1 MKRYDYINKRIK
13 EGNYKS
19 YLEIGVDRGNN
30 FVRVV
35 CENKIGVDPN
45 CTYPHALKMTSD
57 DFFEGLCKEPYNKK
71 IKFDIIFIDGLH
83 TAEQVEKDIINSMGS
98 LNKGGVIILHDI
110 NPPTEESQQVPK
122 VSSPWKGSVWRAMVG
137 FIDKYKTGYTLS
149 KVDTGL
155 GVIEYTDI
163 DIELGFSTKIDYST
177 FDKDRRKYLNIID

>member
-19 YLEIGVDRGNN
+19 YLEIGVDKGNN
-30 FVRVV
+30 FVRVI
-35 CENKIGVDPN
+35 CETKIGVDPN
-45 CTYPHALKMTSD
+45 CSYPHALKMTSD
-57 DFFEGLCKEPYNKK
+57 DFFESNNE
-71 IKFDIIFIDGLH
+71 KFDIVFIDGLH
-83 TAEQVEKDIINSMGS
+83 TAEQVEKDIVNSMAR

-110 NPPTEESQQVPK
+110 NPPTEESQRVPK

-137 FIDKYKTGYTLS
+137 FIAKYKTGYTLS

-155 GVIEYTDI
+155 GVIEHTDI

-177 FDKDRRKYLNIID
+177 FDKDRRKHLNIID